1 MKIVDEGH
9 KLDCFLDLSYSNFKE
24 AGAKNKMRV
33 KIRRKVPFG
42 REIVADGLKED
53 DPQILAE
60 CSFYWKIGMEV
71 CGGNLH
77 VSITKGTLL
86 HKVDCGF

>member
-9 KLDCFLDLSYSNFKE
+9 KLGCFLDLSYINLKE
-24 AGAKNKMRV
+24 ARAKNKIRM
-33 KIRRKVPFG
+33 KTRRKVPFG
-42 REIVADGLKED
+42 REIIADGFKED
-53 DPQILAE
+53 DTQILAE
-60 CSFYWKIGMEV
+60 CSFLGKTGMEV
-71 CGGNLH
+71 CGENLP